1 MSKSVFCGG
10 LRLAAAGFCLFAIT
24 ATPVLAQDAGR
35 MDQVVRAASD
45 KDEFSG
51 SVLVARDGQIL
62 LDQGYGLA
70 NREWL
75 IPNDGAT
82 RFRLGSVTKQFTA
95 VAIMLLNERR
105 QVDLDAS
112 VKTYLPDAPATW
124 DRVTV
129 RHLLTHTA
137 GLADYTRLEDF
148 EAKRTLPTTAQALM
162 ARFRDRPLAFQPGA
176 QWAYSNSGY
185 VVLTAI
191 IEKVSGQTYADFVA
205 QNLFQPL
212 GMGDS
217 GYDTHDA
224 ILPRRASG
232 YTPSG
237 EGVINAAYVDMSV
250 PQGAGG
256 LYSTTHDLL
265 KWEQGL
271 FSGRLLKPQS
281 LAALTTPYR
290 NNYALGLEVAKD
302 GEDTIISH
310 SGAIDGFNTY
320 LAYDTAH
327 RMTVVV
333 LGNLNGAA
341 PLKLGGELMT
351 LARGG
356 TVTLAGE
363 RQSAAVS
370 ADALAAYA
378 GVYEVAPAFSLT
390 LQVTDGVLTAQATG
404 QKPVA
409 LTPETTDAFFVEAID
424 AQIAFTRNAAGE
436 IEGLVLHQGG
446 REMPA
451 RRK

>member
-1 MSKSVFCGG
+1 
-10 LRLAAAGFCLFAIT
+10 
-24 ATPVLAQDAGR
+24 

-45 KDEFSG
+45 KYEFSG

-62 LDQGYGLA
+62 LDRGYGLA
-70 NREWL
+70 NREWS
-75 IPNDGAT
+75 IPNDSAT
-82 RFRLGSVTKQFTA
+82 RFRLGSVSKQFTA
-95 VAIMLLNERR
+95 VAIMLLNERGL
-105 QVDLDAS
+105 VDLDAP
-112 VKTYLPDAPATW
+112 VKTYLRDAPAAW
-124 DRVTV
+124 DRMTV

-148 EAKRTLPTTAQALM
+148 EAQKTLPTTAQALM

-191 IEKVSGQTYADFVA
+191 IEQVSGQTYADFVGR
-205 QNLFQPL
+205 NLFQPL
-212 GMGDS
+212 GMSDS
-217 GYDTHDA
+217 GYDTHDV
-224 ILPRRASG
+224 ILPRRAAG
-232 YTPSG
+232 YTPG
-237 EGVINAAYVDMSV
+237 REGVINAAYVDMSV

-271 FSGRLLKPQS
+271 FGGRVLKPQS

-290 NNYALGLEVAKD
+290 NNYAMGLEVARQ

-320 LAYDTAH
+320 LAYDTSNH
-327 RMTVVV
+327 MTVVV

-363 RQSAAVS
+363 RQAAAVS
-370 ADALAAYA
+370 ADLLAAYV
-378 GVYEVAPAFSLT
+378 GVYEIAPGFALT
-390 LQVTDGVLTAQATG
+390 LQATGSVLTAQATG
-404 QKPVA
+404 QNPVT
-409 LTPETTDAFFVEAID
+409 LTPETADAFFVEAID
-424 AQIAFTRNAAGE
+424 AQITFTRNTAGE
-436 IEGLVLHQGG
+436 VEGLVLHQGG

>member
-10 LRLAAAGFCLFAIT
+10 LRLVAAGFCLLAIT

-35 MDQVVRAASD
+35 MDQVVRAAAD

-62 LDQGYGLA
+62 LDRGYGLA
-70 NREWL
+70 NREWS
-75 IPNDGAT
+75 IPNDSAT

-95 VAIMLLNERR
+95 VAIMLLNERG
-105 QVDLDAS
+105 QVDLDAP
-112 VKTYLPDAPATW
+112 VKTYLPNAPAAW
-124 DRVTV
+124 DRMTV

-137 GLADYTRLEDF
+137 ALADYTRLEDF
-148 EAKRTLPTTAQALM
+148 EAKKTLPTTAEALM
-162 ARFRDRPLAFQPGA
+162 ARFRDRPLAFQPGEG
-176 QWAYSNSGY
+176 WAYSNSGY

-191 IEKVSGQTYADFVA
+191 IERVSGQTYADFVV
-205 QNLFQPL
+205 QNLFHPL
-212 GMGDS
+212 NMGDS
-217 GYDTHDA
+217 GYDSHDV

-271 FSGRLLKPQS
+271 FGARLLKPQS
-281 LAALTTPYR
+281 LAILTTPYR

-302 GEDTIISH
+302 GDDTIISH

-320 LAYDTAH
+320 LAYDTTN

-356 TVTLAGE
+356 AVTLADE
-363 RQSAAVS
+363 RQAAAMS
-370 ADALAAYA
+370 ADALAAYS
-378 GVYEVAPAFSLT
+378 GVYQVAPGFALT
-390 LQVTDGVLTAQATG
+390 LKVADGVLTAQATG

-424 AQIAFTRNAAGE
+424 AQITFTRNAAGG

-451 RRK
+451 PRQ

>member
-1 MSKSVFCGG
+1 
-10 LRLAAAGFCLFAIT
+10 
-24 ATPVLAQDAGR
+24 
-35 MDQVVRAASD
+35 MDQVVRAAAD

-62 LDQGYGLA
+62 LDRGYGLA
-70 NREWL
+70 NREWS
-75 IPNDGAT
+75 IPNDSAT

-95 VAIMLLNERR
+95 VAIMLLHERG
-105 QVDLDAS
+105 QVDLDAP
-112 VKTYLPDAPATW
+112 VKTYLRDAPAAW

-148 EAKRTLPTTAQALM
+148 EAKKTLPTTAEALM
-162 ARFRDRPLAFQPGA
+162 ARFRDRPLAFQPGEG
-176 QWAYSNSGY
+176 WAYSNSGY

-191 IEKVSGQTYADFVA
+191 IERVSGQTYADFVV
-205 QNLFQPL
+205 QNLFHPL
-212 GMGDS
+212 NMGDS
-217 GYDTHDA
+217 GYDSHDV

-271 FSGRLLKPQS
+271 FGARLLKPQS
-281 LAALTTPYR
+281 LAILTTPYR

-302 GEDTIISH
+302 GDDTIISH

-320 LAYDTAH
+320 LAYDTTN

-341 PLKLGGELMT
+341 PLKLGGELMI

-356 TVTLAGE
+356 TVTLADE
-363 RQSAAVS
+363 RQAAAVS
-370 ADALAAYA
+370 ADALAAYS
-378 GVYEVAPAFSLT
+378 GVYQVAPGFALT
-390 LQVTDGVLTAQATG
+390 LKVTDGVLTAQATG

-424 AQIAFTRNAAGE
+424 AQITFTRNSADG

-451 RRK
+451 PRQ